1 MRILTSIA
9 VFLFLYSTGS
19 LEAADPNGS
28 GTYSDSVAG
37 LRHTSNFIWILFA
50 AFLIFYMQTGF
61 AFLGGLL
68 RPRYMLNYLSHC
80 LIGPCIGVI
89 VFWLCGFAF
98 MFGGSHEM
106 QELTKGN
113 ALIGYSGFLLHGSA
127 YDVLTMLMWV
137 FQVAAATVA
146 LTIIAGGVAE
156 RIRFLPFLIYS
167 VIFMAFVYPVYGHWI
182 WGGGWLQHIPFG
194 VGAKDFA
201 GCAAVHTIG
210 GVFALVGAWALGPR
224 IGKYRRDGSPNLIPG
239 HNLSYVV
246 IGTLLLFFGWLGY
259 NCGSSLSATELRI
272 SVVATNSFL
281 GGAAGTLIVLLINYA
296 TTKKIDLPLVCNGS
310 LAGLVAITAGCAYVP
325 TWAAIVIGIIGG
337 LAMLGTVR
345 LVESGLKIDDPLG
358 ATSVHAANGLWG
370 LLALGIFADGSYQN
384 VRGLITGSSG
394 QMIAQLI
401 AASSALAW
409 ALALSCAIFFGLKHT
424 VGLRVSRNEE
434 LEGVDMSIH
443 GHECYPVE
451 IPRVEIERIVR
462 MGARVPKEIEEEV
475 DTPRS

>member
-1 MRILTSIA
+1 MKTLISLA
-9 VFLFLYSTGS
+9 VFTFLYSIS
-19 LEAADPNGS
+19 LAEAADPS
-28 GTYSDSVAG
+28 GAYTYSDSVAG
-37 LRHTSNFIWILFA
+37 LRHSSNFIWILFA

-68 RPRYMLNYLSHC
+68 RSRAMLNYLSHC
-80 LIGPCIGVI
+80 LIGPCIGVLI
-89 VFWLCGFAF
+89 FWLCGFAF
-98 MFGGSHEM
+98 MFGGSDEM
-106 QELTKGN
+106 AELTKGN
-113 ALIGYSGFLLHGSA
+113 ALIGYSGFLLQGGA
-127 YDVLTMLMWV
+127 YDVVTMLMWV

-156 RIRFLPFLIYS
+156 RIKFLPFLIYS
-167 VIFMAFVYPVYGHWI
+167 VIFIALVYPIYGHWI
-182 WGGGWLQHIPFG
+182 WGGGWLQHLPFG

-210 GVFALVGAWALGPR
+210 GVFALLGAWALGPR
-224 IGKYRRDGSPNLIPG
+224 IGKYTRDGRPKAIAG

-259 NCGSSLSATELRI
+259 NCGSSLSATDLRI

-281 GGAAGTLIVLLINYA
+281 GGAAGTMIVLIINYA

-325 TWAAIVIGIIGG
+325 TWAAIVIGLIGG
-337 LAMLGTVR
+337 LAMMGTVK

-384 VRGLITGSSG
+384 VRGLITGSHS
-394 QMIAQLI
+394 QMIAQVV
-401 AASSALAW
+401 AASTALVW
-409 ALALSCAIFFGLKHT
+409 ALACGCAIFFGLKHT
-424 VGLRVSRNEE
+424 VGLRVSRHEE
-434 LEGVDMSIH
+434 LEGVDLSIH

-451 IPRVEIERIVR
+451 IPQIEIERVTR
-462 MGARVPKEIEEEV
+462 MGVRVPKEEIEI
-475 DTPRS
+475 PGN

>member
-1 MRILTSIA
+1 MRTPIPFVVFIL
-9 VFLFLYSTGS
+9 FYLTG
-19 LEAADPNGS
+19 LAEAADPNGTL
-28 GTYSDSVAG
+28 TYSDNIAG
-37 LRHTSNFIWILFA
+37 LRHSSNFIWVLLA

-80 LIGPCIGVI
+80 LIGPCIGIV

-106 QELTKGN
+106 EELTKGN
-113 ALIGYSGFLLHGSA
+113 AFIGYSGFLLHGGA
-127 YDVLTMLMWV
+127 YDVLTTLMWV

-167 VIFMAFVYPVYGHWI
+167 VLFIGFVYPIYGHWI
-182 WGGGWLQHIPFG
+182 WGGGWLQHLPFG
-194 VGAKDFA
+194 AGAKDFA

-210 GVFALVGAWALGPR
+210 GVFALLGAWVLGPR
-224 IGKYRRDGSPNLIPG
+224 IGKYTRDGKPKMMPG

-281 GGAAGTLIVLLINYA
+281 GGAAGTMMVLILNYA
-296 TTKKIDLPLVCNGS
+296 TTKKIDLPLVCNGA
-310 LAGLVAITAGCAYVP
+310 LAGLVAVTAGCAYVP
-325 TWAAIVIGIIGG
+325 TWAALVIGMIGG
-337 LAMLGTVR
+337 LAMMGTVK
-345 LVESGLKIDDPLG
+345 LVESGFKIDDPLG

-370 LLALGIFADGSYQN
+370 LLALGIFADGSYQG
-384 VRGLITGSSG
+384 VRGLITGSSS

-409 ALALSCAIFFGLKHT
+409 ALACGCAIFFGLKHT
-424 VGLRVSRNEE
+424 VGLRVSRTEE
-434 LEGVDMSIH
+434 LEGVDLSIH

-451 IPRVEIERIVR
+451 IPQVEIERIVR
-462 MGARVPKEIEEEV
+462 MGARVTKGVEEEIE
-475 DTPRS
+475 THR